1 MSVIRLV
8 LPALLTSLAASAVA
22 QAQSR
27 PGPIAAI
34 EALFDALASGD
45 RDTLTG
51 LISARDE
58 AWSPSRVARD
68 ALVQYILDRRELEQA
83 AVARFGET
91 GRRLA
96 IPYAAIFS
104 LPDRAAL
111 GRAQVQLDRD
121 RIEGDPAG
129 QPIFARVLIEG
140 ETRPILVEQSAE
152 GRWRVVVPMVSLL
165 GAEPGARDLGYEGHR
180 TVLALRGLSS
190 ACETVSR
197 GIREGSLA
205 TIQAAENEF
214 LALCASAWYE
224 AYRQSRSERRW
235 R

>member
-8 LPALLTSLAASAVA
+8 LPTLLASLAASALA
-22 QAQSR
+22 QTQSR

-34 EALFDALASGD
+34 EALFDALVNGN
-45 RDTLTG
+45 RDTITG

-68 ALVQYILDRRELEQA
+68 ALVQYILDRRTLEQA
-83 AVARFGET
+83 AIARFGEA

-96 IPYAAIFS
+96 VPYAAIFS

-111 GRAQVQLDRD
+111 DRAAVQLERD
-121 RIEGDPAG
+121 RLEGDAPG
-129 QPIFARVLIEG
+129 QAIFARVLIDG
-140 ETRPILVEQSAE
+140 ETRPIFVEQSAA

-165 GAEPGARDLGYEGHR
+165 GTEPGTRDLSYEALR
-180 TVLALRGLSS
+180 TILALRGISS
-190 ACETVSR
+190 ACESVSR
-197 GIREGSLA
+197 GIRDGELA

-214 LALCASAWYE
+214 LALCASAWNE
-224 AYRQSRSERRW
+224 AYRQHRSERRW